1 MDKINDDVLNTNN
14 INGISEKSFNK
25 LSDEQK
31 NIILA
36 GYNDTNTKEKEG
48 GTIGRFL
55 GTNTKNA
62 SIHIAFIISIV
73 LIGYCGIDLFHSF
86 CPKSNINIEIWE
98 RIIPVITLA
107 LGYIFGKDEN
117 NP

>member
-1 MDKINDDVLNTNN
+1 MDKINDNVLNTNN

-62 SIHIAFIISIV
+62 SIHIAFIISIT
-73 LIGYCGIDLFHSF
+73 ISF
-86 CPKSNINIEIWE
+86 SFFNYF
-98 RIIPVITLA
+98 
-107 LGYIFGKDEN
+107 YIFLLIYYILCLL
-117 NP
+117 